1 MQDQRHHLRQR
12 LSLPARLRIGDQIYT
27 VWIRD
32 ISLKGVLIECTNPTP
47 DPNWIDQLAHVQI
60 LSDPELIPL
69 IELDVT
75 IVRIKVGCIGA
86 TWRKIELDDLIE
98 LRQLLTANLAD
109 EQLIERELLELY
121 HDE

>member
-1 MQDQRHHLRQR
+1 MQEHRHHTRQP
-12 LSLPARLRIGDQIYT
+12 LSLPARLRIGADT
-27 VWIRD
+27 HPVWIRD
-32 ISLKGVLIECTNPTP
+32 ISLKGVLVECTHPVP
-47 DPNWIDQLAHVQI
+47 DPSWLDRHAHIQI

-75 IVRIKVGCIGA
+75 VIRVRAKCIGA
-86 TWRKIELDDLIE
+86 AWQKIELDDLIA
-98 LRQLLTANLAD
+98 LRQLLTANLAN